1 MNIYI
6 YGNHSFKKD
15 IHETLEHSNIKFKMD
30 NDCVIKEINDLSVL
44 KQTIKNNPYD
54 VYLIDDE
61 KIIKKNSLQKK
72 IKFLTP
78 KDAIEEEFLLDS
90 GIADLSVNSLSEIPK
105 YIIRKYED
113 QKKTNEQEKVS
124 IFDDVDSAADK
135 DNNVE
140 LDEELAKLLAK
151 EDEVHEEQ
159 INIPTDNYLESEN
172 LEDLFNIS
180 DDINFQ
186 QSSSNDN
193 ISKNEFDDIMNFNDD
208 FGLNNISFDYDD
220 DAANNEP
227 LDPMEED
234 FFKSISM
241 DNEENDKEEDD
252 ENEIFEDIDFLEE
265 IFTNKEKNKQEK
277 EEKVNENKIFNES
290 LQREKSMNDDEF
302 FELDSLNE
310 KDLLEA
316 LSYNGDNVSNMNHTD
331 LKTNILENSSNTI
344 SVNSSSNV
352 DELAQL
358 ISKLLNNK
366 TLEIT
371 IKIKD

>member
-72 IKFLTP
+72 MKFLTP

-186 QSSSNDN
+186 QSSSSDN

-241 DNEENDKEEDD
+241 DKEENDEEEDD

-316 LSYNGDNVSNMNHTD
+316 LSYNGDNVGNMNRTD

>member
-72 IKFLTP
+72 MKFLTP

-186 QSSSNDN
+186 QSSSSDN

-241 DNEENDKEEDD
+241 DKEENDEEEDD

>member
-186 QSSSNDN
+186 QSSSSDN

-241 DNEENDKEEDD
+241 DKEENDEEEDD

-265 IFTNKEKNKQEK
+265 IFINKEKNKQEK

-290 LQREKSMNDDEF
+290 LQRGKSMNDDEF

>member
-186 QSSSNDN
+186 QSSSSDN
-193 ISKNEFDDIMNFNDD
+193 ISKNEFDDIMNFHDD

-241 DNEENDKEEDD
+241 DKEENDEEEDD

>member
-124 IFDDVDSAADK
+124 IFDDVDSTADK

-186 QSSSNDN
+186 ESSSNDN

-241 DNEENDKEEDD
+241 DKEENDEEEDD

-316 LSYNGDNVSNMNHTD
+316 LSYNGDNVGNMNRTD

>member
-113 QKKTNEQEKVS
+113 QKKTNEQEKIS

-186 QSSSNDN
+186 QSSSSDN

>member
-113 QKKTNEQEKVS
+113 QKKTNEQEKIS

-241 DNEENDKEEDD
+241 DNEENDEEEDD

>member
-124 IFDDVDSAADK
+124 IFDDVDSTADK

-186 QSSSNDN
+186 QSSSSDN

-241 DNEENDKEEDD
+241 DKEENDEEEDD
-252 ENEIFEDIDFLEE
+252 ENEIFEDIDFLE
-265 IFTNKEKNKQEK
+265 
-277 EEKVNENKIFNES
+277 
-290 LQREKSMNDDEF
+290 
-302 FELDSLNE
+302 
-310 KDLLEA
+310 
-316 LSYNGDNVSNMNHTD
+316 
-331 LKTNILENSSNTI
+331 
-344 SVNSSSNV
+344 
-352 DELAQL
+352 
-358 ISKLLNNK
+358 
-366 TLEIT
+366 
-371 IKIKD
+371 

>member
-186 QSSSNDN
+186 QSSSSYN

-241 DNEENDKEEDD
+241 DKEENDEEEDD

>member
-72 IKFLTP
+72 MKFLTP

-186 QSSSNDN
+186 QSSSSDN

-241 DNEENDKEEDD
+241 DNEENDEEEDD

>member
-72 IKFLTP
+72 MKFLTP

-113 QKKTNEQEKVS
+113 QKKVNEQKKVS

-220 DAANNEP
+220 EATNNEP

-241 DNEENDKEEDD
+241 DNEENDEEEDD

-316 LSYNGDNVSNMNHTD
+316 LSYNGDNVSNMNRTD

>member
-1 MNIYI
+1 LNIYI

-241 DNEENDKEEDD
+241 DKEENDEEEDD

-316 LSYNGDNVSNMNHTD
+316 LSYNGDNVGNMNRTD

>member
-186 QSSSNDN
+186 QSSSSDN

-241 DNEENDKEEDD
+241 DNEENDEEEDD

-277 EEKVNENKIFNES
+277 EEKINENKIFDES
-290 LQREKSMNDDEF
+290 LQREKSMNNDEF

-316 LSYNGDNVSNMNHTD
+316 LSYNGDNVSNMNRTD

>member
-113 QKKTNEQEKVS
+113 QKKTNEQEKIS

-186 QSSSNDN
+186 QSSSSDN

-241 DNEENDKEEDD
+241 DKEENDEEEDD

>member
-124 IFDDVDSAADK
+124 IFDDVDSTADK

-227 LDPMEED
+227 LDPIEED

-241 DNEENDKEEDD
+241 DKEENDEEEDD

-316 LSYNGDNVSNMNHTD
+316 LSYNGDNVGNMNRTD

>member
-220 DAANNEP
+220 DAINNEP

-241 DNEENDKEEDD
+241 DKEENDEEEDD

-265 IFTNKEKNKQEK
+265 IFINKEKNKQEK

>member
-186 QSSSNDN
+186 QSSSSDN

-241 DNEENDKEEDD
+241 DKEENDEEEDD

-265 IFTNKEKNKQEK
+265 IFINKEKNKQEK

>member
-113 QKKTNEQEKVS
+113 QKKINEQEKVS

-186 QSSSNDN
+186 QSSSSDN

-241 DNEENDKEEDD
+241 DKEENDEEEDD
-252 ENEIFEDIDFLEE
+252 DNEVFEDIDFLEE

-277 EEKVNENKIFNES
+277 EEKINENKIFDES
-290 LQREKSMNDDEF
+290 LQREKSMNNDEF

>member
-124 IFDDVDSAADK
+124 IFDDVDSTADK

-220 DAANNEP
+220 EATNNEP

-241 DNEENDKEEDD
+241 DKEENDEEEDD

-331 LKTNILENSSNTI
+331 LNTNILENSSNTI

>member
-113 QKKTNEQEKVS
+113 QKKVNEQKKVS

-241 DNEENDKEEDD
+241 DNEENDEEEDD

>member
-186 QSSSNDN
+186 QSSSSDN

-241 DNEENDKEEDD
+241 DKEENDEEEDD

-277 EEKVNENKIFNES
+277 EEKINENKIFNES

>member
-241 DNEENDKEEDD
+241 DNEENDEEEDD

>member
-72 IKFLTP
+72 MKFLTP

-124 IFDDVDSAADK
+124 IFDDVDSTADK

-186 QSSSNDN
+186 QSSSSYN

-241 DNEENDKEEDD
+241 DKEENDEEEDD

-316 LSYNGDNVSNMNHTD
+316 LSYNGDNVGNMNRTD

>member
-186 QSSSNDN
+186 QSSSSYN

-241 DNEENDKEEDD
+241 DKEENDEEEDD

-316 LSYNGDNVSNMNHTD
+316 LSYNGDNVGNMNRTD